1 MKISYSLTLC
11 ISICLSAIGFCL
23 PKPNKAIMVHYMP
36 WYASRPFSGHWGWH
50 WTMDH
55 FNPDNIGANGK
66 QQIASHYQPLTGA
79 YDSNDSALLEYQV
92 FLMKFT
98 GINGVIIDW
107 YGRENFRDYSDIHRN
122 SLNLIKHIKKAGL
135 KFAICYEDQSVKHL
149 INDKKIKISD
159 DLSYAEKEFLWMEKH
174 FFADESYLR
183 LNSQPVLLIFG
194 PQHFKKNQWN
204 PIVSVLKNKVQLFT
218 LPHLNK
224 QIQGAGSFGWP
235 PVHGG
240 QKITKEVW
248 MNYLEKLYKD
258 HNGKPTIA
266 SVFSQFHD
274 IYEEA
279 GVHKSYG
286 YLDSRGGN
294 TFEVTFQMALTS
306 SSEIIQV
313 ATWNDYGEGTMIE
326 PTKEFGYRYLEFL
339 QAYYIE
345 NHKLSFNKKD
355 LRLPLKLYQLRKKY
369 QNNKKISDDLD
380 RVSSLLCGSRI
391 KEARDIL
398 IKHSH

>member
-1 MKISYSLTLC
+1 MSYLLTLC

-23 PKPNKAIMVHYMP
+23 PKPNKTIMVHYMP
-36 WYASRPFSGHWGWH
+36 WYASKPFSGHWGWH

-55 FNPDNIGANGK
+55 FNPDNIGPNGK
-66 QQIASHYQPLTGA
+66 QTIASHYQPLTGA
-79 YDSNDSALLEYQV
+79 YDSNDPALLEYQV
-92 FLMKFT
+92 LLMKFT

-149 INDKKIKISD
+149 INDKKIKISN
-159 DLSYAEKEFLWMEKH
+159 DLSYAKKEFLWMEKN

-183 LNSQPVLLIFG
+183 VNSQPVLLIFG

-204 PIVSVLKNKVQLFT
+204 QIVSVLKNKVQLFT
-218 LPHLNK
+218 LPHLNN

-240 QKITKEVW
+240 HKITKDVW
-248 MNYLEKLYKD
+248 MNYLQKLYTD
-258 HNGKPTIA
+258 HNGKPFIA

-274 IYEEA
+274 IYQQA
-279 GVHKSYG
+279 GIHKSYG
-286 YLDSRGGN
+286 YLDSSEGN
-294 TFEVTFQMALTS
+294 TFEVTFQMALKS

-339 QAYYIE
+339 QAYYIK
-345 NHKLSFNKKD
+345 NHEHPFHKND
-355 LRLPLKLYQLRKKY
+355 LQLPIRLYQLRKKY
-369 QNNKKISDDLD
+369 QNNKSISRELD
-380 RVSSLLCGSRI
+380 QASLFLFDSKI

>member
-1 MKISYSLTLC
+1 
-11 ISICLSAIGFCL
+11 
-23 PKPNKAIMVHYMP
+23 MVHYMP
-36 WYASRPFSGHWGWH
+36 WYASKQFSGHWGWH
-50 WTMDH
+50 WTMNH
-55 FNPDNIGANGK
+55 FNPDNIGPNGK
-66 QQIASHYQPLTGA
+66 QTIASHYQPLTGA
-79 YDSNDSALLEYQV
+79 YDSNDPALLEYQV
-92 FLMKFT
+92 LLMKFT

-149 INDKKIKISD
+149 INDKKIKISN
-159 DLSYAEKEFLWMEKH
+159 DLSYAKKELLWMEKH

-204 PIVSVLKNKVQLFT
+204 PIISVLKNKVQLFT
-218 LPHLNK
+218 LPHLNN
-224 QIQGAGSFGWP
+224 QIQEAGSFGWP

-240 QKITKEVW
+240 HKITKDVW
-248 MNYLEKLYKD
+248 MNYLQKLYTD
-258 HNGKPTIA
+258 HNGKPFIA

-274 IYEEA
+274 IYQQA
-279 GVHKSYG
+279 GIHKSYG
-286 YLDSRGGN
+286 YLDSSGGN
-294 TFEVTFQMALTS
+294 TFEVTFQMALKS

-339 QAYYIE
+339 QAYYIK
-345 NHKLSFNKKD
+345 NHEHPFHKND
-355 LRLPLKLYQLRKKY
+355 LQLPIKLYQLRKKY
-369 QNNKKISDDLD
+369 QNNKSISRELD
-380 RVSSLLCGSRI
+380 QASLFLFDSKI

>member
-1 MKISYSLTLC
+1 MSYLLTLC
-11 ISICLSAIGFCL
+11 ISICLSVIGFCL

-36 WYASRPFSGHWGWH
+36 WYASKPFSGHWGWH

-55 FNPDNIGANGK
+55 FNPDNIGPNGK

-79 YDSNDSALLEYQV
+79 YDSNDPALLEYQV
-92 FLMKFT
+92 LLMKFT
-98 GINGVIIDW
+98 GIDGVIIDW

-149 INDKKIKISD
+149 INDKKIKISN
-159 DLSYAEKEFLWMEKH
+159 DLSCAKKEFLWMEKN

-183 LNSQPVLLIFG
+183 VNSQPVLLIFG

-204 PIVSVLKNKVQLFT
+204 QIVSVLKNKVQLFT
-218 LPHLNK
+218 LPHLNN

-235 PVHGG
+235 PVHDG
-240 QKITKEVW
+240 QKITKDVW
-248 MNYLEKLYKD
+248 MDYLQKLYMN
-258 HNGKPTIA
+258 HNRKPFIA
-266 SVFSQFHD
+266 SAFPQFHD
-274 IYEEA
+274 IYQQA
-279 GVHKSYG
+279 GIHKSYG
-286 YLDSRGGN
+286 YLDSSEGN
-294 TFEVTFQMALTS
+294 TFEVTFQMALKS

-339 QAYYIE
+339 QAYYIK
-345 NHKLSFNKKD
+345 NHEHPFHKND
-355 LRLPLKLYQLRKKY
+355 LQLPIILYQLRKKY
-369 QNNKKISDDLD
+369 QNSNSISRELEQA
-380 RVSSLLCGSRI
+380 SLFLFDSKI

>member
-1 MKISYSLTLC
+1 
-11 ISICLSAIGFCL
+11 
-23 PKPNKAIMVHYMP
+23 MVHYMP
-36 WYASRPFSGHWGWH
+36 WYASKPFSGHWGWH

-55 FNPDNIGANGK
+55 FNPDNIGPNGK
-66 QQIASHYQPLTGA
+66 QTIASHYQPLTGA
-79 YDSNDSALLEYQV
+79 YDSNDPALLEYQV
-92 FLMKFT
+92 LLMKFT
-98 GINGVIIDW
+98 GIDGVIIDW

-149 INDKKIKISD
+149 INDKKIKISN
-159 DLSYAEKEFLWMEKH
+159 DLSYAKKEFLWMEKH

-183 LNSQPVLLIFG
+183 VNSQPVLLIFG

-218 LPHLNK
+218 LPHLNN

-235 PVHGG
+235 PVHDG
-240 QKITKEVW
+240 QKITKDVW
-248 MNYLEKLYKD
+248 MDYLQKLYTD
-258 HNGKPTIA
+258 HNRKPFIA
-266 SVFSQFHD
+266 SAFPQFHD
-274 IYEEA
+274 IYQQA
-279 GVHKSYG
+279 GIHKSYG
-286 YLDSRGGN
+286 YLDSSEGN
-294 TFEVTFQMALTS
+294 TFEVTFQMALKS

-339 QAYYIE
+339 QAYYIK
-345 NHKLSFNKKD
+345 NHEHPFHKND
-355 LRLPLKLYQLRKKY
+355 LQLPIRLYQLRKKY
-369 QNNKKISDDLD
+369 QNNKSISRELNQA
-380 RVSSLLCGSRI
+380 SLFLFDSKI

>member
-1 MKISYSLTLC
+1 MKISYLLTLC
-11 ISICLSAIGFCL
+11 ISICLSVIGFCL

-36 WYASRPFSGHWGWH
+36 WYASKPFSGHWGWH
-50 WTMDH
+50 WTMNH
-55 FNPDNIGANGK
+55 FNPDNIGPNEK
-66 QQIASHYQPLTGA
+66 QPIASHYQPLTGA
-79 YDSNDSALLEYQV
+79 YDSNDPALLEYQV
-92 FLMKFT
+92 LLMKFT
-98 GINGVIIDW
+98 GIDGVIIDW

-149 INDKKIKISD
+149 INDKKIKISN
-159 DLSYAEKEFLWMEKH
+159 DLSYAKKEFLWMEKH

-183 LNSQPVLLIFG
+183 VNSQPVLLIFG

-204 PIVSVLKNKVQLFT
+204 QIVSVLKNKVQLFT
-218 LPHLNK
+218 LPHLNN

-235 PVHGG
+235 PVHDG
-240 QKITKEVW
+240 QKITKDVW
-248 MNYLEKLYKD
+248 MDYLQKLYMN
-258 HNGKPTIA
+258 HNRKPFIA
-266 SVFSQFHD
+266 SAFPQFHD
-274 IYEEA
+274 IYQQA
-279 GVHKSYG
+279 GIHKSYG
-286 YLDSRGGN
+286 YLDSSEGN
-294 TFEVTFQMALTS
+294 TFEVTFQMALKS

-339 QAYYIE
+339 QAYYIK
-345 NHKLSFNKKD
+345 NHEHPFHKND
-355 LRLPLKLYQLRKKY
+355 LQLPIKLYQLRKKY
-369 QNNKKISDDLD
+369 QNSNSISRELEQA
-380 RVSSLLCGSRI
+380 SLFLFDSKI

>member
-1 MKISYSLTLC
+1 
-11 ISICLSAIGFCL
+11 
-23 PKPNKAIMVHYMP
+23 MVHYMP
-36 WYASRPFSGHWGWH
+36 WYASKPFSGHWGWH

-55 FNPDNIGANGK
+55 FNPDNIGPNGK
-66 QQIASHYQPLTGA
+66 QTIASHYQPLTGA
-79 YDSNDSALLEYQV
+79 YDSNDPALLEYQV
-92 FLMKFT
+92 LLMKFT

-149 INDKKIKISD
+149 INDKKIKISN
-159 DLSYAEKEFLWMEKH
+159 DLSYAKKELLWMEKH
-174 FFADESYLR
+174 FFADESYLK

-204 PIVSVLKNKVQLFT
+204 PIISVLKNKVQLFT
-218 LPHLNK
+218 LPHLNN

-240 QKITKEVW
+240 HKITKDVW
-248 MNYLEKLYKD
+248 MNYLQKLYTD
-258 HNGKPTIA
+258 HNGKPFIA

-274 IYEEA
+274 IYQQA
-279 GVHKSYG
+279 GIHKSYG
-286 YLDSRGGN
+286 YLDSSGGN
-294 TFEVTFQMALTS
+294 TFEVTFQMALKS

-339 QAYYIE
+339 QAYYIK
-345 NHKLSFNKKD
+345 NHEHPFHKND
-355 LRLPLKLYQLRKKY
+355 LQLPIKLYQLRKKY
-369 QNNKKISDDLD
+369 QNNKSISRELDQASLFLFDSKII
-380 RVSSLLCGSRI
+380 RNQFLLCD
-391 KEARDIL
+391 ARDE
-398 IKHSH
+398 K

>member
-1 MKISYSLTLC
+1 MSYLLTLC
-11 ISICLSAIGFCL
+11 ISIYLSVIGFCL

-36 WYASRPFSGHWGWH
+36 WYASKPFSGHWGWH

-55 FNPDNIGANGK
+55 FNPDNIGPNGK
-66 QQIASHYQPLTGA
+66 QTIASHYQPLTGA
-79 YDSNDSALLEYQV
+79 YDSNDPALLEYQV
-92 FLMKFT
+92 LLMKFT
-98 GINGVIIDW
+98 GIDGVIIDW

-149 INDKKIKISD
+149 INDKKIKISN
-159 DLSYAEKEFLWMEKH
+159 DLSYAKKEFLWMEKN

-183 LNSQPVLLIFG
+183 VNSQPVLLIFG

-204 PIVSVLKNKVQLFT
+204 QIVSVLKNKVQLFT
-218 LPHLNK
+218 LPHLNN

-235 PVHGG
+235 PVHDG
-240 QKITKEVW
+240 QKITKDVW
-248 MNYLEKLYKD
+248 MDYLQKLYMN
-258 HNGKPTIA
+258 HNRKPFIA
-266 SVFSQFHD
+266 SAFPQFHD
-274 IYEEA
+274 IYQQA
-279 GVHKSYG
+279 GIHKSYG
-286 YLDSRGGN
+286 YLDSSEGN
-294 TFEVTFQMALTS
+294 TFEVTFQMALKS

-339 QAYYIE
+339 QAYYIK
-345 NHKLSFNKKD
+345 NHEHPFHKND
-355 LRLPLKLYQLRKKY
+355 LQLPIKLYQLRKKY
-369 QNNKKISDDLD
+369 QNSNSISRELEQA
-380 RVSSLLCGSRI
+380 SLFLFDSKI

>member
-1 MKISYSLTLC
+1 MSYLLTLC

-36 WYASRPFSGHWGWH
+36 WYASKPFSGHWGWH

-55 FNPDNIGANGK
+55 FNPDNIEPNGK
-66 QQIASHYQPLTGA
+66 QTIASHYQPLTGA
-79 YDSNDSALLEYQV
+79 YDSNDPALLEYQV
-92 FLMKFT
+92 LLMKFT

-149 INDKKIKISD
+149 INDKKIKISN
-159 DLSYAEKEFLWMEKH
+159 DLSYAKKEFLWMEKH

-218 LPHLNK
+218 LPHLNN

-240 QKITKEVW
+240 HKITKDVW
-248 MNYLEKLYKD
+248 MNYLQKLYTD
-258 HNGKPTIA
+258 HNGKPFIA

-274 IYEEA
+274 IYQQA
-279 GVHKSYG
+279 GIHKSYG
-286 YLDSRGGN
+286 YLDSSEGN
-294 TFEVTFQMALTS
+294 TFEVTFQMALKS

-339 QAYYIE
+339 QAYYIK
-345 NHKLSFNKKD
+345 NHEHPFHKND
-355 LRLPLKLYQLRKKY
+355 LQLPIKLYQLRKKY
-369 QNNKKISDDLD
+369 QNNKSISRELD
-380 RVSSLLCGSRI
+380 QASLFLFDSKI

>member
-1 MKISYSLTLC
+1 
-11 ISICLSAIGFCL
+11 
-23 PKPNKAIMVHYMP
+23 MVHYMP
-36 WYASRPFSGHWGWH
+36 WYASKPFSGHWGWH

-55 FNPDNIGANGK
+55 FNPDNIGPNGK
-66 QQIASHYQPLTGA
+66 QTIASHYQPLTGA
-79 YDSNDSALLEYQV
+79 YDSNDPALLEYQV
-92 FLMKFT
+92 LLMKFT

-149 INDKKIKISD
+149 INDKKIKISN
-159 DLSYAEKEFLWMEKH
+159 DLSYAKKEFLWMEKH
-174 FFADESYLR
+174 FFADKSYLR
-183 LNSQPVLLIFG
+183 VNSQPVLLIFG

-218 LPHLNK
+218 LPHLNN

-240 QKITKEVW
+240 QKITKDVW
-248 MNYLEKLYKD
+248 MDYLQKLYMN
-258 HNGKPTIA
+258 HNGTPFIA
-266 SVFSQFHD
+266 SVFPQFHD
-274 IYEEA
+274 IYQQA
-279 GVHKSYG
+279 GIHKSYG
-286 YLDSRGGN
+286 YLDSSEGN
-294 TFEVTFQMALTS
+294 TFEVTFQMALKS

-339 QAYYIE
+339 QAYYIK
-345 NHKLSFNKKD
+345 NHEHPFHKND
-355 LRLPLKLYQLRKKY
+355 LQLPIKLYQLRKKY
-369 QNNKKISDDLD
+369 QNNKSISRELD
-380 RVSSLLCGSRI
+380 QASLFLFDSKI

-398 IKHSH
+398 MKHSH

>member
-1 MKISYSLTLC
+1 
-11 ISICLSAIGFCL
+11 
-23 PKPNKAIMVHYMP
+23 MVHYMP
-36 WYASRPFSGHWGWH
+36 WYASKPFSGHWGWH

-55 FNPDNIGANGK
+55 FNPDNIGPNGK
-66 QQIASHYQPLTGA
+66 QTIASHYQPLTGA
-79 YDSNDSALLEYQV
+79 YDSNDPALLEYQV
-92 FLMKFT
+92 LLMKFT

-149 INDKKIKISD
+149 INDKKIKISN
-159 DLSYAEKEFLWMEKH
+159 DLSYAKKEFLWMEKH
-174 FFADESYLR
+174 YFADESYLK

-204 PIVSVLKNKVQLFT
+204 PIISVLKNKVQLFT
-218 LPHLNK
+218 LPHLNN

-240 QKITKEVW
+240 YKITKDVW
-248 MNYLEKLYKD
+248 MDYLQKLYTD
-258 HNGKPTIA
+258 LIGKPFIA

-274 IYEEA
+274 IYQQA
-279 GVHKSYG
+279 GIHKSYG
-286 YLDSRGGN
+286 YLDSSEGN
-294 TFEVTFQMALTS
+294 TFEVTFQMALKS

-326 PTKEFGYRYLEFL
+326 PTKKFEYRYLEFL
-339 QAYYIE
+339 QAYYIK
-345 NHKLSFNKKD
+345 NHEHPFHKND

-369 QNNKKISDDLD
+369 ENNKRISREID
-380 RVSSLLCGSRI
+380 RASLLLYDSRT

-398 IKHSH
+398 MKHSH

>member
-1 MKISYSLTLC
+1 
-11 ISICLSAIGFCL
+11 
-23 PKPNKAIMVHYMP
+23 MVHYMP

-92 FLMKFT
+92 LLMKFT

-149 INDKKIKISD
+149 INDKKIKISN

-218 LPHLNK
+218 LPHLNNE
-224 QIQGAGSFGWP
+224 IQGAGSFGWP

>member
-1 MKISYSLTLC
+1 MSYLLTLC

-23 PKPNKAIMVHYMP
+23 PKPNKTIMVHYMP
-36 WYASRPFSGHWGWH
+36 WYASKPFSGHWGWH

-55 FNPDNIGANGK
+55 FNPDNIGPNGK
-66 QQIASHYQPLTGA
+66 QTIASHYQPLTGA
-79 YDSNDSALLEYQV
+79 YDSNDPALLEYQV
-92 FLMKFT
+92 LLMKFT
-98 GINGVIIDW
+98 GIDGVIIDW

-149 INDKKIKISD
+149 INNKKIKISNG
-159 DLSYAEKEFLWMEKH
+159 LSYAKKEFLWMEKN

-183 LNSQPVLLIFG
+183 VNSQPVLLIFG

-204 PIVSVLKNKVQLFT
+204 PIVNVLKNKVQLFT
-218 LPHLNK
+218 LPHLNN

-240 QKITKEVW
+240 HKITKDVW
-248 MNYLEKLYKD
+248 MNYLQKLYTD
-258 HNGKPTIA
+258 HNGKPFIA

-274 IYEEA
+274 IYQQA
-279 GVHKSYG
+279 GIHKSYG
-286 YLDSRGGN
+286 YLDSSEGN
-294 TFEVTFQMALTS
+294 TFEVTFQMALKS

-339 QAYYIE
+339 QAYYIK
-345 NHKLSFNKKD
+345 NHEHPFHKND
-355 LRLPLKLYQLRKKY
+355 LQLPIKLYQLRKKY
-369 QNNKKISDDLD
+369 QNNKSISRELD
-380 RVSSLLCGSRI
+380 RASLFLFDSKI

>member
-1 MKISYSLTLC
+1 MSYLLTLC
-11 ISICLSAIGFCL
+11 ISICLSVIGFCL

-36 WYASRPFSGHWGWH
+36 WYASKPFSGHWGWH

-55 FNPDNIGANGK
+55 FNPDNIGPNGK

-79 YDSNDSALLEYQV
+79 YDSNDSELLEYQV
-92 FLMKFT
+92 LLMKFT
-98 GINGVIIDW
+98 GIDGVIIDW

-149 INDKKIKISD
+149 IYDKKIKIFN
-159 DLSYAEKEFLWMEKH
+159 DLSRAKKEFLWMEKN

-183 LNSQPVLLIFG
+183 VNSQPVLLIFG

-204 PIVSVLKNKVQLFT
+204 PIISVLKNKVQLFT
-218 LPHLNK
+218 LPHLNN

-240 QKITKEVW
+240 QKITKDVW
-248 MNYLEKLYKD
+248 MDYLHKLYMNR
-258 HNGKPTIA
+258 NGKPFIA
-266 SVFSQFHD
+266 SVFPQFHD
-274 IYEEA
+274 IYHQA
-279 GVHKSYG
+279 GIHKSYG
-286 YLDSRGGN
+286 YLDSSEGN
-294 TFEVTFQMALTS
+294 TFEMTFQMALKS

-339 QAYYIE
+339 QAYYIT
-345 NHKLSFNKKD
+345 NHEHPFHKND
-355 LRLPLKLYQLRKKY
+355 LQLPIKLYQLRKKY
-369 QNNKKISDDLD
+369 QNNKSISRELD
-380 RVSSLLCGSRI
+380 QASLFLFDSKI
-391 KEARDIL
+391 KEASDIL